1 MVTSL
6 SACTARAM
14 ISSSRSSMSSA
25 GGPPSIDR
33 HGALARER
41 DGHRVR
47 AHTTASC
54 AEGGVGGWG
63 VHETGSTPRKAA
75 LARWGIEID
84 R

>member
-1 MVTSL
+1 MHRQGYDL
-6 SACTARAM
+6 QLAQF
-14 ISSSRSSMSSA
+14 
-25 GGPPSIDR
+25 DE
-33 HGALARER
+33 LARER
-41 DGHRVR
+41 DGHLVR